1 MINHHILWLTITIL
15 YILLCPC
22 PSLDWWRIEVG
33 NGMQRW
39 FPWIFHD
46 FRLVLGLGGCEETR
60 DNSMENH
67 GASWK
72 INEDHVCFSGCPTLS
87 ASWGWLWRAAFFKPT
102 ESGIWTQHDP
112 TLLEENIIIAT
123 GFLLPVSSS
132 RGPLVASAG
141 VVNLKGEGFWEPPSA
156 RSFGWFL
163 MMSEDFWW
171 CPKIL
176 DDAWRFLLM
185 FEDFED
191 THKTGGMEA

>member
-1 MINHHILWLTITIL
+1 MSIPWLMTIWGGQRHAEVISMDISWFQAGFGAWWLW
-15 YILLCPC
+15 
-22 PSLDWWRIEVG
+22 G
-33 NGMQRW
+33 NSG
-39 FPWIFHD
+39 
-46 FRLVLGLGGCEETR
+46 
-60 DNSMENH
+60 NSMEKH

-87 ASWGWLWRAAFFKPT
+87 ASWGWLWRAAFFEPT

-112 TLLEENIIIAT
+112 TLLEEHIIIAT

-132 RGPLVASAG
+132 RGRLVASAG

-171 CPKIL
+171 CLKIFA
-176 DDAWRFLLM
+176 DDVWRFLMMLEDFLMM

-191 THKTGGMEA
+191 THKTDGMDAVISAVGVPEKTP